1 MYNCTGAVSELH
13 ISQMTMYITYKQCED
28 IFEINLKDVIKYIL
42 HVHIWYYIPILI
54 CGNTY
59 T

>member
-1 MYNCTGAVSELH
+1 MYNCTGAVSECTH
-13 ISQMTMYITYKQCED
+13 ISDDYVYHIQQCED
-28 IFEINLKDVIKYIL
+28 IFEINLKDIIKYIL